1 MATLSA
7 KWAELFTEV
16 VTESWARDSD
26 PIPRITP

>member
-16 VTESWARDSD
+16 VTESWAGILTRF
-26 PIPRITP
+26 RE